1 MLNIQKV
8 AGKIK
13 ENEKMREEE
22 GERQRENGTDFYFV
36 ETKKAQHQ

>member
-22 GERQRENGTDFYFV
+22 GERQRENITDFYFV